1 MAEFCVAHETDL
13 SLGEMK
19 QVQAGNTPV
28 LLVRLEDRF
37 HAVGAL
43 CTHYE
48 APLAAGALCDD
59 RVICPWHH
67 ACFNVRNGE
76 QNEPPG
82 LDPLPV
88 YPVRVDAGEVWVE
101 IPAEHPPPPPRGVC
115 VSERK
120 SCVVIGA
127 GCGGAYAVEAL
138 RHHGFDGRIVW
149 ISGDE
154 FPPIDRPLLSKG
166 YLSGESS
173 EQWLPLREPAFYDAL
188 EISLEKGSKVTSLEA
203 KSKTLTLDDG
213 RVMGYDS
220 AILATGAV
228 ARPLVVPGSDLEGIF
243 NLHSLQDCERLRKA
257 VATAHKAVVV
267 GSGFIGMEVA
277 QSLRKRGIAVTVA
290 GPGTV
295 PFENVLGP
303 GIGALI
309 QRIHEQEG
317 VSFQLGQ
324 TVTGFEGD
332 GKVRQVRLQDGT
344 LLEADLVVVG
354 IGVQPATGFVNG
366 IARERDGSLLVD
378 ETLRVSEGLYA
389 IGDLARFPDW
399 RSGIPIRVEHWRVA
413 AQHGRIAGANVA
425 GRRLAYRGVPY
436 FWTRQFGVTLHYI
449 GHAEGWDEIH
459 IDGELEKRSFIAYY
473 LKDDKV
479 HAVAGM
485 EKERELAELEER
497 IRGHGLFSVPH
508 NSM

>member
-1 MAEFCVAHETDL
+1 MAEFNVATETDL
-13 SLGEMK
+13 SIGEMK

-28 LLVRLEDRF
+28 LLVRLEDGF

-76 QNEPPG
+76 QLEPPG

-88 YPVRVDAGEVWVE
+88 YPVRVEAGEIWVE
-101 IPAEHPPPPPRGVC
+101 IPAEKPLPPPREVN

-138 RHHGFDGRIVW
+138 RQHGFDGQIVW
-149 ISGDE
+149 ITGEE

-173 EQWLPLREPAFYDAL
+173 GQWLPLREPAFYEAL
-188 EISLEKGSKVTSLEA
+188 EISLEKGSKVTGLDVE
-203 KSKTLTLDDG
+203 KKTLTLDDG
-213 RVMGYDS
+213 RVMDYGS

-228 ARPLVVPGSDLEGIF
+228 ARPLGVPGSDLDGIF
-243 NLHSLQDCERLRKA
+243 NLHSRQDCEHLREA
-257 VATAHKAVVV
+257 VASARKAVVV
-267 GSGFIGMEVA
+267 GAGFIGMEVA
-277 QSLRKRGIAVTVA
+277 QSLRKRDLAVTVVD
-290 GPGTV
+290 PCKV
-295 PFENVLGP
+295 PFEKVLGP

-309 QRIHEQEG
+309 QRIHEDEG
-317 VSFQLGQ
+317 VRFQFGQ
-324 TVTGFEGD
+324 TVTAFEGD
-332 GKVRQVRLQDGT
+332 DKVRQVCLQDGT
-344 LLEADLVVVG
+344 SLEADLVVVG

-378 ETLRVSEGLYA
+378 ETLAVAADLYA

-399 RSGIPIRVEHWRVA
+399 RSGNPIRVEHWRVA

-425 GRRLAYRGVPY
+425 GKRLAYRGVPY
-436 FWTRQFGVTLHYI
+436 FWTRQFGVTLHYL
-449 GHAEGWDEIH
+449 GHAEGWDEIRIH
-459 IDGELEKRSFIAYY
+459 GELEKRSFIAYY
-473 LKDDKV
+473 LKDEKI

-485 EKERELAELEER
+485 ERERELAELEEK
-497 IRGHGLFSVPH
+497 IRRHGLLPVTLLD
-508 NSM
+508 